1 MNGIIQ
7 ILIVSE
13 HASVRADLRT
23 IFQLA
28 EGITVVGEA
37 VSVGDAITQAQTLQ
51 PDLVLVD
58 LEMSGRQGFDSI
70 AQLKALRLGL
80 ALVAFTAHDYPAAR
94 ESAARCGAN
103 TIIIKGTGLE
113 EMLQIIRQAGQNSHP

>member
-28 EGITVVGEA
+28 EEVTVTGEA
-37 VSVGDAITQAQTLQ
+37 VSLGDAISQAQTLQ

-58 LEMSGRQGFDSI
+58 LEMSGQQGFDAI
-70 AQLKALRLGL
+70 AQLKALQLGL

-94 ESAARCGAN
+94 ERSARCGAN
-103 TIIIKGTGLE
+103 AVIIKGAGLE
-113 EMLQIIRQAGQNSHP
+113 DMLEMIRQAVRKSN